1 MKLPVAAGV
10 CCLLAGCSAGGGG
23 GQPDRLRADVIEL
36 FSKHGF
42 PRAAPECKARGQA
55 GGGWCLIPMPVD
67 ARDNIA
73 KAMNLQPLDAA
84 PGGTCAGEGFGGP
97 GDGTSRVEVREGVT
111 LEDVRLY
118 FDPGRRLAC
127 LEFR

>member
-1 MKLPVAAGV
+1 MKLQVAVGV

-23 GQPDRLRADVIEL
+23 GQPERLRADVMEL
-36 FSKHGF
+36 FTRHGF
-42 PRAAPECKARGQA
+42 PRAAPECKARGE

-73 KAMNLQPLDAA
+73 NAMGLQPLDAA
-84 PGGTCAGEGFGGP
+84 AAGACAGEGFGGP
-97 GDGTSRVEVREGVT
+97 AVGTSRVEVREGVN
-111 LEDVRLY
+111 LRDVRLY

>member
-1 MKLPVAAGV
+1 MKLPVAAGL
-10 CCLLAGCSAGGGG
+10 CLLAGCSAGGGG
-23 GQPDRLRADVIEL
+23 ESQKLRADVIEL
-36 FSKHGF
+36 FSRHGF
-42 PRAAPECKARGQA
+42 PRAAPECKARQG

-73 KAMNLQPLDAA
+73 NAMGLQPVDGA
-84 PGGTCAGEGFGGP
+84 PAGACVGEGFGGP
-97 GDGTSRVEVREGVT
+97 VSGTSRVAAREGVG
-111 LEDVRLY
+111 LQDVRLY